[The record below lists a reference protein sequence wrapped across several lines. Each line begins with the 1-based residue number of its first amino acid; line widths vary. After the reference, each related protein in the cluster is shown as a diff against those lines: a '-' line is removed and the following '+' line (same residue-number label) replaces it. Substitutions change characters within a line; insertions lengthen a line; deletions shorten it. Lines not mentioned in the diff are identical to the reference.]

1 VLYSSAGLYEVA
13 GRTIAVNL
21 YNDKESYTTIDDAD
35 VIERAYSKDE
45 PSVVRATTYESK
57 NYLDTIMI
65 ALVLLLVILELY
77 IIKKRGEL

>member
-1 VLYSSAGLYEVA
+1 M
-13 GRTIAVNL
+13 
-21 YNDKESYTTIDDAD
+21 
-35 VIERAYSKDE
+35 ERASSKDE